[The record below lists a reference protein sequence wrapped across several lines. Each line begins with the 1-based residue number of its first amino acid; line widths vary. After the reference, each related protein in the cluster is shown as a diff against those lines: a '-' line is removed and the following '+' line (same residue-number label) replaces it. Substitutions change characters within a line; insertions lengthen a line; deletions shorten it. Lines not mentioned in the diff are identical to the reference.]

1 MKRLLL
7 TIVAL
12 VGMTRAANAG
22 VYTTTY
28 TTADGRV
35 VTCTTITDLN
45 GNPLTVNCIGG

>member
-1 MKRLLL
+1 
-7 TIVAL
+7 VAL
-12 VGMTRAANAG
+12 VGMTSAANAG